1 MEKNLPIGARDLPR
15 APRSS
20 SKWPRGDVALVDGY
34 IKAQTAVHTAVWA
47 FFYAG
52 GAKRLSFGDM
62 TLVKGIS
69 RPKWRYELPFGPFFC
84 CGAAVLP
91 R

>member
-20 SKWPRGDVALVDGY
+20 SKWPRGDVALIDGY

-52 GAKRLSFGDM
+52 GAVLTRRRGWHVEVELLVLVVVVFG
-62 TLVKGIS
+62 LRSLFNNKIHVSI
-69 RPKWRYELPFGPFFC
+69 
-84 CGAAVLP
+84 
-91 R
+91 